1 MNRCTTLLAVAT
13 AASLV
18 VTTTPSRADN
28 PLLAFAGAV
37 LAAEAAII
45 SAELAAIAT
54 IVSAKI
60 AADAQVKSA
69 EISAKSETKASA
81 NKDQSKRTA
90 GASVT
95 TSGDAGDASAFLP
108 VGPLPK
114 TLKEFILQRGGKIGY
129 ASYSTERGDGLVA
142 SAELDFEGD
151 ILKAPDA
158 VKSFVHNEVITYKL
172 VVEDKA
178 AKTGSTSIAFLLKK
192 LKLTTEDIKGSLGYS
207 QVTIRAVSGKSST
220 VWRARV
226 DQGKMPAYDPVIAE
240 KGAVKAQPDRPKFVK
255 PAAIAIPVEL
265 GADKSGTVRITVTYE
280 GSGKRT

>member
-1 MNRCTTLLAVAT
+1 MNFRSRLLAIAT
-13 AASLV
+13 ATSLA
-18 VTTTPSRADN
+18 VTTTPSRADS

-54 IVSAKI
+54 IVSAKM

-69 EISAKSETKASA
+69 EISAKSETKASSD
-81 NKDQSKRTA
+81 KDQSKRTA

-95 TSGDAGDASAFLP
+95 TSGDAGDATSFLP

-114 TLKEFILQRGGKIGY
+114 TLREFILQRGGKIGY
-129 ASYSTERGDGLVA
+129 SSYASDRGAGLVA
-142 SAELDFEGD
+142 SAELDFQGD
-151 ILKAPDA
+151 ILSAPKA
-158 VKSFVHNEVITYKL
+158 VKSFVHNEVVTYDV
-172 VVEDKA
+172 VVEDKS
-178 AKTGSTSIAFLLKK
+178 AKRDTTSVAFLLKE
-192 LKLTTEDIKGSLGYS
+192 LTLSTKDIKGSLGYS
-207 QVTIRAVSGKSST
+207 QITIRAVSGKSTT

-226 DQGKMPAYDPVIAE
+226 DQGKMPTYDAVLAQ
-240 KGAVKAQPDRPKFVK
+240 KGAVKAQPDRLEFAK

-265 GADKSGTVRITVTYE
+265 GADKSGKVRITVTYE